1 MSTSLLTARRTVTPP
16 SLLLT
21 SNSIVSRFCGC
32 RTGGRAAPPGC
43 DLRALAAWFRFVSC
57 SRISCS
63 TSRLLSRASCVS
75 RLRPAPPDPQVAPP
89 HLSLAHHHAAPFAPA
104 PALRWP
110 RVRTRPWPGRG
121 EEQRSEAR
129 KQDARGA
136 GGAGGRSAPLLTVLH
151 AQLGSGRVGSG
162 RTDGP
167 HRLSAQGA
175 HCAAVRCVGV
185 ALASLPDVEATDG
198 ASHARSR
205 PLALSPLRA

>member
-1 MSTSLLTARRTVTPP
+1 MPTSLQTARRTVTPP

-89 HLSLAHHHAAPFAPA
+89 HLSLAHHPAAPFAPA

-121 EEQRSEAR
+121 EERRSEAR
-129 KQDARGA
+129 KQDA
-136 GGAGGRSAPLLTVLH
+136 GGRGSRTRRGRRRREKRATAHCAPCSAWV
-151 AQLGSGRVGSG
+151 GSSRVGSDRRPPSLVCSG
-162 RTDGP
+162 RA
-167 HRLSAQGA
+167 LCS
-175 HCAAVRCVGV
+175 CAVRRRSVG
-185 ALASLPDVEATDG
+185 
-198 ASHARSR
+198 
-205 PLALSPLRA
+205 